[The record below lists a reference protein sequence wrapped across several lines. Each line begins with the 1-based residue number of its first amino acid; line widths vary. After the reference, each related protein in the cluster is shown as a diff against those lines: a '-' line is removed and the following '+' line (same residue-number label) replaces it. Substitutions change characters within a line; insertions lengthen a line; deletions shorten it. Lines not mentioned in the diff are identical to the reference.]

1 MVREGSGIFPG
12 EGLTELK
19 GRPGVIGKKKKKKSR
34 RINPVSLILTSSTYL
49 RAKALRVTQ

>member
-19 GRPGVIGKKKKKKSR
+19 GRPGVIGKKKKKSR